1 MRLTEET
8 LRTETAEDAKTI
20 AELAEQLSKAK
31 LEIDELKEHDI
42 FCSFFHAFHNLLYSS
57 SYPQR
62 VIYSKIAFI
71 RDQGRILM
79 LYYHFLIL

>member
-31 LEIDELKEHDI
+31 LEIDELKEHEI
-42 FCSFFHAFHNLLYSS
+42 FCSFLLAFS
-57 SYPQR
+57 
-62 VIYSKIAFI
+62 
-71 RDQGRILM
+71 
-79 LYYHFLIL
+79 